1 MAYTRRE
8 KETRK
13 KPGGGSAGD
22 YPGQVTMGNAIGL
35 PGSYPITKGGKID
48 MGRVNALLSLAHHI
62 GNESKERK
70 LKQATANYLGSHGY
84 KKKAE
89 DIRYDLNH

>member
-8 KETRK
+8 RETRK

-22 YPGQVTMGNAIGL
+22 YPGQVTMGNVIGL
-35 PGSYPITKGGKID
+35 PGSYPITKDGHID

-62 GNESKERK
+62 DNNSKERR
-70 LKQATANYLGSHGY
+70 LKEATADYLADHGY